1 MNLPNAVYEII
12 IPLTP
17 EKATA
22 NISNGKYKNS
32 KKNFL

>member
-12 IPLTP
+12 IPLTF

-22 NISNGKYKNS
+22 KILNSKYKIS